1 MYRGKHQTPPS
12 NDALDQNFHWNIFL
26 TTREKPQVTGE
37 ICENGSAKMNI
48 NQPERESF
56 DLSTP
61 LCYLPR

>member
-48 NQPERESF
+48 K
-56 DLSTP
+56 TA
-61 LCYLPR
+61 